1 MKSFKQ
7 FITEKKLPKFQGFTA
22 GSKVKFNDPKG
33 ADTSAN
39 KVHTF
44 VGTVV
49 KDTTG
54 QDDVWIESDQYKER
68 YGDQKVKVPA
78 KNIQGVV

>member
-7 FITEKKLPKFQGFTA
+7 FIAEKKLPKFQGFTA

-33 ADTSAN
+33 ADTS
-39 KVHTF
+39 
-44 VGTVV
+44 
-49 KDTTG
+49 G
-54 QDDVWIESDQYKER
+54 QDDVWIESDKYKER